1 MIFNILKND
10 ILRFSYIIRTEK
22 EVLLMDNSTK
32 EKKQK
37 EKVKIVV
44 MKRNLHAR
52 KDTLFFLRMFARAY
66 MPVQL

>member
-1 MIFNILKND
+1 
-10 ILRFSYIIRTEK
+10 
-22 EVLLMDNSTK
+22 MDNSTK